1 MSIKLVICDIGN
13 TIYKEEKSN
22 KFDKIQQITHGDFA
36 EIVNNFYRIFNK
48 SDDNLFDLT
57 NKYLQSLNINNEK
70 IFSEL
75 YEYFKTLKN
84 RSTPA
89 QLTNENIF
97 EVAKFIKSKNIK
109 LILSSN
115 SNILTKKNDDKLLP
129 FVDGIER
136 TYKIGFLK
144 DEPEYYD
151 YIQNK
156 YNVKPNEIL
165 CIGDDVSKDFEIP
178 KRFGWKTYLYD
189 SSYPISKMIKEI
201 SDLL

>member
-36 EIVNNFYRIFNK
+36 EIVNK

-57 NKYLQSLNINNEK
+57 NKYLKSLNINNEK
-70 IFSEL
+70 IFFEL

-151 YIQNK
+151 RCTAFLGDGISCGRFSSDRGESSGK
-156 YNVKPNEIL
+156 SDGTGHPVKPHEAL
-165 CIGDDVSKDFEIP
+165 LYGFSG
-178 KRFGWKTYLYD
+178 RTAFG
-189 SSYPISKMIKEI
+189 
-201 SDLL
+201 